1 MAKSYLDGDGVLY
14 FWQKIKNLFALKTD
28 LSNYALKTDI
38 SSVYKYKGTV
48 STYADLPSSG
58 LVIGDVYNVETADAS
73 HGVKAGDNVVW
84 TGSAWDVLSG
94 TVDLSAYATTS
105 AMNTALDGKV
115 DKVTGKGLSAN
126 DYTTTEKNKLAG
138 IASGAEVNVQADW
151 NVTDTSSDAYIKNK
165 PTIPEGVTIDSAL
178 SSTSTNAVQNKVIN
192 TALGNKVDKVS
203 GKGLSTNDYTTAEKT
218 KLTGIAE
225 GAEVNVQADWSVT
238 DTASDAYIANKP
250 TIPAEVPSAQR
261 VFTGVCNT
269 MDTNSKKFKATL
281 YNGTNY
287 ANAQGNLVVLRM
299 KYASNQL
306 TTATVVA
313 LEVNEKGGAYIYTQG
328 QELRPS
334 MAGETYGWRAG
345 DLVAF
350 LYTDAKWEIVGKNT
364 NTQYSSMTQSTA
376 SAGTST
382 TGSLISAKVLSDT
395 IVEKIG
401 TEMVAITNSEI
412 DTIVAS

>member
-48 STYADLPSSG
+48 STYADLPASG

-115 DKVTGKGLSAN
+115 DKVTGKGLSA
-126 DYTTTEKNKLAG
+126 
-138 IASGAEVNVQADW
+138 
-151 NVTDTSSDAYIKNK
+151 
-165 PTIPEGVTIDSAL
+165 
-178 SSTSTNAVQNKVIN
+178 
-192 TALGNKVDKVS
+192 
-203 GKGLSTNDYTTAEKT
+203 NDYTTAEKT

-313 LEVNEKGGAYIYTQG
+313 LEVNEKGGAYVYTQG

-364 NTQYSSMTQSTA
+364 NTTYSSMSQSAA
-376 SAGTST
+376 STGTST
-382 TGSLISAKVLSDT
+382 TGSLISAKVLNDT